1 MKTSKVKNVASVKEW
16 NSPNGVIQYHMVEM
30 DNGDKINIGK
40 KKILSVGDEITYE
53 IIGDVGQHEY
63 TKAKSVKKEFKPSFD
78 SKGVE
83 VGHAINNAVNL
94 ICAGVE
100 LESVELAGYKNNE
113 EKIYRYAN
121 MVMAIANKMRNE

>member
-1 MKTSKVKNVASVKEW
+1 MKTSTVKQVTSVKSW
-16 NSPNGVIQYHMVEM
+16 NSPNGEILYHMLVM
-30 DNGDKINIGK
+30 DNDDKINIGK
-40 KKILSVGDEITYE
+40 KKKVEVGQELTYE

-63 TKAKSVKKEFKPSFD
+63 TKAKSAKKEFKGGFD

-121 MVMAIANKMRNE
+121 MVMMIANKMRNE